1 MSGNW
6 GDQFCWMGTLP
17 YSCFM
22 EDFRCTSVLSRLCR
36 VFYIMMGQMV
46 SNGERFSTWTLLLW
60 CGCCSKI
67 CMYLSALMVP
77 FQVFELPIPV
87 ALMHSLYVKDL
98 MHKHNSSFNLCLW
111 IIWWTVTEWFQ
122 EVNLRAWRSGASNI
136 DFQPCRLCTDFSRFW
151 TSFND
156 VMCCGWWYICTWW
169 AFTILCWLT
178 LFWKFAHLYFWLCFS
193 KMLFLYPD
201 QYPITD
207 LLPNMFPV

>member
-1 MSGNW
+1 MVKGSAPEPFYYDVDG
-6 GDQFCWMGTLP
+6 
-17 YSCFM
+17 
-22 EDFRCTSVLSRLCR
+22 SV
-36 VFYIMMGQMV
+36 
-46 SNGERFSTWTLLLW
+46 
-60 CGCCSKI
+60 CCSTI

-193 KMLFLYPD
+193 KMLFSYPD